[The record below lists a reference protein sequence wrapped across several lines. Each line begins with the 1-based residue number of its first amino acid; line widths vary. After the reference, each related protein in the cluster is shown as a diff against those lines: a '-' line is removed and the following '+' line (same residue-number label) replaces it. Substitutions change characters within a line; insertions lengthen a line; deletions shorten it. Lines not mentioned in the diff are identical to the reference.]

1 MADIDYQKEKVSFWR
16 MFFFFWLT
24 TIIGLIAFLFN
35 NFDKLSEIK
44 LILINITLVILIIF
58 LLLTSIKLKKETEK
72 LKDL

>member
-44 LILINITLVILIIF
+44 LILINITLMILIIF

>member
-35 NFDKLSEIK
+35 KFDRLSETK
-44 LILINITLVILIIF
+44 LILINITLIILIIF
-58 LLLTSIKLKKETEK
+58 LLLTSIKLKKEI
-72 LKDL
+72 

>member
-44 LILINITLVILIIF
+44 LILINITLMILIIF
-58 LLLTSIKLKKETEK
+58 CY
-72 LKDL
+72 